1 MNSNNKGQKKTG
13 REGQKKAG
21 GEGQRKIGE
30 MLKEKMTFSFEV
42 FPPKDGEPTEPLLE
56 TLDNLYKYA
65 PDFISCTYGAGGTN
79 VGRSEEV
86 CRAIFESGHTV
97 MTHFTCIGN
106 NREEIAEHIGRYR
119 NIGLKNVLALRGDI
133 PDGWEGTRGYFA
145 HGDRLLNYIKE
156 QYPDMCL
163 GGACYPEGHVEAISE
178 EADIAHLR
186 SKQENGAE
194 FFMSQLCYDIDAYER
209 FMEKIRKAGITLP
222 VIVGVMPVL
231 YKNGLIRMTL
241 SNGCS
246 IPKEISALIG
256 KYGDSKEDFKKAG
269 KEFTIDLIYRYLSR
283 GISGL
288 HLYSLNK
295 YKDLAE
301 IINDSGIRGT
311 F

>member
-1 MNSNNKGQKKTG
+1 MKGTGKNQKS
-13 REGQKKAG
+13 
-21 GEGQRKIGE
+21 IGE

-42 FPPKDGEPTEPLLE
+42 FPPKEGEPIEPLLE
-56 TLDNLYKYA
+56 TLDNIYKYD

-86 CRAIFESGHTV
+86 CKAILESGHNV
-97 MTHFTCIGN
+97 MTHFTCIGQDRKDITERIN
-106 NREEIAEHIGRYR
+106 RYR
-119 NIGLKNVLALRGDI
+119 AIGVRNVLALRGDL
-133 PDGWEGTRGYFA
+133 PEGWEDTGGYFA
-145 HGDRLLNYIKE
+145 HGDRLVNFIKSHF
-156 QYPDMCL
+156 PDLCM
-163 GGACYPEGHVEAISE
+163 GGACYPEKHLEAINF

-186 SKQENGAE
+186 SKQDNGAE
-194 FFMSQLCYDIDAYER
+194 FLMTQLCYDIDAFER
-209 FMEKIRKAGITLP
+209 FIERIRKAGVELP

-241 SNGCS
+241 GNGCS
-246 IPKEISALIG
+246 IPKEVSELIG
-256 KYGDSKEDFKKAG
+256 KYGDNKEDFKKAG
-269 KEFTIDLIYRYLSR
+269 KEFTISLIYKYMSK

-301 IINDSGIRGT
+301 IINDSGIRGI